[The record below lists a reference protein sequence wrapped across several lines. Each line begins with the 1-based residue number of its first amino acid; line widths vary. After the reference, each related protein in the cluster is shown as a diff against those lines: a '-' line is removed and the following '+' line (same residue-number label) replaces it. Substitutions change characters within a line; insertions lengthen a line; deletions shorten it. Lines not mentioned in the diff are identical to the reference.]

1 MRDIATWKWL
11 IAIIIVLA
19 VFLYVPTYIAG
30 PDGLETFFET
40 YGFTPPT
47 QLWGGLLPNYTIPWI
62 MNEWLTSFLSGVLG
76 TLIVF
81 AVAHF
86 LGKVLI
92 AKKQRT

>member
-1 MRDIATWKWL
+1 MKEIVIWKWL

-47 QLWGGLLPNYTIPWI
+47 QLWNGLLPNYTIPWI
-62 MNEWLTSFLSGVLG
+62 MNEWVTSFLSGVLG

-81 AVAHF
+81 AVAYF

-92 AKKQRT
+92 TRK